1 MSETV
6 KFILVAIDPGPA
18 SQTAF
23 LQALRLA
30 ALMRAKLIAVSVTP
44 RYEGN
49 MNRWAIRDSNEQMD
63 LPFEKCLRDA
73 KHTAAAHGQTIRVM
87 HKIGNPV
94 EEIVAAAEEIG
105 AGLLLMGC
113 PKRTYVERVL
123 LGRTIANVIGLS
135 PCDVL
140 LIPEGVDVDFS
151 RTLVGLDGSQ
161 HSMEA
166 GQRAL
171 DLALAYGGEV
181 HALSVLDVGVDRS
194 LLYGVLDQ
202 ARHKSSVAVQTL
214 AGQGQKLGVPVT
226 TEILEGSPYEQIVKY
241 CAEKDI
247 KMIVL
252 GSYGRTALRRFL
264 TGSVV
269 ERVAALSFRP
279 ILVVKRLAE
288 NGVRDLACMGGIV
301 AEKQAG

>member
-1 MSETV
+1 MNDTV
-6 KFILVAIDPGPA
+6 KFILAAIDPGAA
-18 SQTAF
+18 SKTAF

-30 ALMRAKLIAVSVTP
+30 ASMRAKLVAVSVTP

-49 MNRWAIRDSNEQMD
+49 MNRWAIRDAGDQMD
-63 LPFEKCLRDA
+63 QPFKKCLQDA
-73 KHTAAAHGQTIRVM
+73 LCTAAEHGQTVRAV
-87 HKIGNPV
+87 HRIGDPV
-94 EEIVAAAEEIG
+94 EEIVNVAEEIG
-105 AGLLLMGC
+105 AGLLLLGC
-113 PKRTYVERVL
+113 PRRAYVERML

-140 LIPEGVDVDFS
+140 LIPEGVELHFS
-151 RTLVGLDGSQ
+151 RTLVGLDGSR
-161 HSMEA
+161 HSMDA
-166 GQRAL
+166 GQRTL

-181 HALSVLDVGVDRS
+181 HALSVLDVSVDRS

-214 AGQGQKLGVPVT
+214 AGQARKLGVPVV
-226 TEILEGSPYEQIVKY
+226 TEILEGTPCEQIVRY
-241 CAEKDI
+241 SEAKDI
-247 KMIVL
+247 QLIVL

-269 ERVAALSFRP
+269 ERVAALSFKP

-288 NGVRDLACMGGIV
+288 NGVRDLARV
-301 AEKQAG
+301 SYPAVENQAC